1 MRFSRTIQ
9 TVDVHCEG
17 EIGRVITGGVLNIP
31 GATMA
36 EKLHH
41 LNTVDDGLR
50 RWLCSEPRSGPAG
63 SFCLLTPACDPRAD
77 VGFIVLQPDQAHA
90 MSGSNAICATTALLE
105 TGMVPMVEPE
115 SVVTLDTAAGLVV
128 ARATWAGGK
137 VVKVTL
143 DMPPSFVAQQ
153 DAVIETAEWGPLRYD
168 LCFGGVFYA
177 LVDVGQIGLTIAPEN
192 ARALAMTGVELRNRI
207 AAVEPALHPTT
218 PALNG
223 LSYVMFRSEEPDGA
237 LRTCTTLRPGRAD
250 RSPCGT
256 GSNSSM
262 AVRHARGLARPGD
275 RVVSRSIIGGEFVT
289 EFVEETQ
296 VGPFK
301 ATRNRVSGQA
311 WIYGISQIGLDPSDP
326 FPLGFTL
333 SDTWGG

>member
-1 MRFSRTIQ
+1 MRWSRTIQ
-9 TVDVHCEG
+9 TVDVHCAG

-41 LNTVDDGLR
+41 LNTVDDSLR
-50 RWLCSEPRSGPAG
+50 RWLCSEPRSAPAG
-63 SFCLLTPACDPRAD
+63 SFCLLVPACDPRAD

-90 MSGSNAICATTALLE
+90 MSGSNAMCAATALLE
-105 TGMVPMVEPE
+105 TGMIPMVEPV
-115 SVVTLDTAAGLVV
+115 STVTFDTAAGLVV
-128 ARATWAGGK
+128 ARATCEGGK
-137 VVKVTL
+137 VVRVTL
-143 DMPPSFVAQQ
+143 DMPPAFVARL
-153 DAVIETAEWGPLRYD
+153 DAVIETAEWGAIRYD

-177 LVDVGQIGLTIAPEN
+177 LIDVDRVGMTIAPEN
-192 ARALAMTGVELRNRI
+192 ARALAMAGVDLRNRI
-207 AAVEPALHPTT
+207 AAAEPAVHPTT

-223 LSYVMFRSEEPDGA
+223 LAYVMFRGAEPDGA

-262 AVRHARGLARPGD
+262 AARHARGLARPGD
-275 RVVSRSIIGGEFVT
+275 VVISRSIIGGEFQT
-289 EFVEETQ
+289 EFVEETM
-296 VGPFK
+296 VGPCR

-311 WIYGISQIGLDPSDP
+311 WIYATSQIGLDPSDP

>member
-223 LSYVMFRSEEPDGA
+223 LSYVMFRSDEPDGA

-289 EFVEETQ
+289 EFVEETT
-296 VGPFK
+296 VGPYK
-301 ATRNRVSGQA
+301 AARNRVSGQA
-311 WIYGISQIGLDPSDP
+311 WIYGISQIGLDPTDP
-326 FPLGFTL
+326 FPSGFTL